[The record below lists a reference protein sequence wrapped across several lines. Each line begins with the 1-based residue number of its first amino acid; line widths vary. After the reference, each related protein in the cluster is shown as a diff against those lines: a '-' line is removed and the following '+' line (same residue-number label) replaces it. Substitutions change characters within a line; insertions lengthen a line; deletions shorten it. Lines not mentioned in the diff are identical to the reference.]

1 LSDDGPEWF
10 RQKRYGFGPG
20 LPIRW
25 QGWAVTAAF
34 IGFVLAV
41 SAWFKDKPLVTV
53 ALMVP
58 AAVAFLTIVVKTTPG
73 VWRWRWG
80 DEDD

>member
-20 LPIRW
+20 VPIRW

-41 SAWFKDKPLVTV
+41 SAWFKDKPLITV

-58 AAVAFLTIVVKTTPG
+58 AAVAFLTIVVKTTRG